1 MESSIILN
9 SRWRCKQEYS
19 RILQQKPQIWEV
31 GSIVHHQVF
40 DKKFMPISTNVFPF
54 INLGFIGCRP
64 WARPLTRHWKSFPQN
79 KFMSLWEFII
89 YQNKQI
95 SIMGTKQR
103 AQQRN
108 EKGSWQWE
116 HRAKGGFPR
125 VDNLLQPLLQHHCL
139 A

>member
-1 MESSIILN
+1 MWKVASIILN
-9 SRWRCKQEYS
+9 SRWRYKQKYR

-31 GSIVHHQVF
+31 GNSMHHQVF
-40 DKKFMPISTNVFPF
+40 CKKFMPISTNAFPF
-54 INLGFIGCRP
+54 INLGFIGCRS
-64 WARPLTRHWKSFPQN
+64 WARPLTRHWKSLPPN

-95 SIMGTKQR
+95 SIMVTKR

-108 EKGSWQWE
+108 DKGSWQWE

-125 VDNLLQPLLQHHCL
+125 VDNLLQSLLYCL